1 MENTES
7 RLYFASD
14 YMEGAHP
21 AIMKKLMET
30 NLEKTV
36 GYGQDPYTE
45 DAKEKIR
52 KACNAPEAEV
62 FLLVGGTQ
70 TNATV
75 IDALLKSY
83 QGVVAADT
91 GHIATHES
99 GAIEFGGH
107 KVLTVPQ
114 KDGKIS
120 AAQIEKLVKDFYD
133 DANYEHMVMPGMV
146 YISQPTEYG
155 TLYSR
160 EELAAL
166 SKVCRE
172 NHLPLYVDG
181 ARLAYALASPE
192 NDVTLT
198 DLAELSDVFYIGGTK
213 CGALFGEAVV
223 IPQKGR
229 IPHFFTIIKQHGAL
243 LAKGRIAGIQFGELF
258 TDGLYLR
265 IGKPAMEAAEQIKDA
280 LKKSDPVILEPVMA
294 VEVETPEEYTGFVM
308 GDIPS
313 RRGLIQGQEQRGNAV
328 CISAKVPL
336 SQMFGYATDLRSGT
350 QGRATYTMQF
360 DTYEPVPKN
369 VAEEIISKAGGNA

>member
-1 MENTES
+1 MNNTDNENNKVL

-21 AIMKKLMET
+21 AIMQKLVET

-36 GYGQDPYTE
+36 GYGLDPYTE
-45 DAKEKIR
+45 SAKEKIR
-52 KACNAPEAEV
+52 TACNAPDADV

-83 QGVVAADT
+83 QGVVAAET

-107 KVLTVPQ
+107 KVLTLPQ
-114 KDGKIS
+114 KDGKVR
-120 AAQIEKLVKDFYD
+120 AAQIEKMVKDFYD

-155 TLYSR
+155 TLYSK
-160 EELAAL
+160 EELIEI
-166 SKVCRE
+166 SKVCRA

-192 NDVTLT
+192 NDVTLS
-198 DLAELSDVFYIGGTK
+198 DLAELCDAFYIGGTK

-223 IPQKGR
+223 IPQKGL

-243 LAKGRIAGIQFGELF
+243 LAKGRIAGIQFDELF
-258 TDGLYLR
+258 TDGLYER
-265 IGKPAMEAAEQIKDA
+265 IGKPAIDAAEQIKEA
-280 LKKSDPVILEPVMA
+280 LKK
-294 VEVETPEEYTGFVM
+294 
-308 GDIPS
+308 
-313 RRGLIQGQEQRGNAV
+313 
-328 CISAKVPL
+328 
-336 SQMFGYATDLRSGT
+336 FGYKLALDTPTNQIFCIVSNKVMEKIAQDVEFGFWEKYDETHSVIRFATSWATTMEDT
-350 QGRATYTMQF
+350 QKLIRLL
-360 DTYEPVPKN
+360 DDIRK
-369 VAEEIISKAGGNA
+369 